1 MLMMD
6 YVQRHRTWMWS
17 ARGVPVRLP
26 RRAECRALLR
36 KTELAQVKLVSISD
50 TEVTLA
56 KNGKLELSM
65 PCERILLSGAEY
77 EVKTGRQAD
86 ELVHVGHG

>member
-1 MLMMD
+1 M
-6 YVQRHRTWMWS
+6 
-17 ARGVPVRLP
+17 
-26 RRAECRALLR
+26 
-36 KTELAQVKLVSISD
+36 KLVSISD

>member
-1 MLMMD
+1 M
-6 YVQRHRTWMWS
+6 
-17 ARGVPVRLP
+17 
-26 RRAECRALLR
+26 
-36 KTELAQVKLVSISD
+36 KLVSISD

-77 EVKTGRQAD
+77 EVETGRQAD
-86 ELVHVGHG
+86 ELVRRAWLDEGCFSKSCQGSCSRSCRNLEMLS